1 MGADVFQGAQDVGW
15 NGGRSGQVVAHRM
28 VALLVGRVGQ
38 RDVLALG
45 RHIGHGTAGAVGIA
59 RLLDLDAIAG
69 LEGIVVVALGIGR
82 VDVLAGD
89 HGILVDVIRMDI
101 GQHQGGEE
109 AERLKR
115 LHDHDLNPSGLTEST
130 H

>member
-1 MGADVFQGAQDVGW
+1 VGGNVFQGAEDGLW
-15 NGGRSGQVVAHRM
+15 DWRRGGKVS
-28 VALLVGRVGQ
+28 ALWLESVLVGDVGQ
-38 RDVLALG
+38 RDGNAFGGDVVAVSGGTIAVAGFLG
-45 RHIGHGTAGAVGIA
+45 
-59 RLLDLDAIAG
+59 LDAIAG

-115 LHDHDLNPSGLTEST
+115 LHDHDLDPSGLTKST